1 MEGLIVS
8 ESESESER
16 ESGDRIGE
24 GSDGASAGQRVEEL
38 AGSARTPSAWQMAF
52 RERDRGEISSYG
64 ESRIPFDE
72 TRLQA
77 SRYRVVHDDSIDSG
91 ENRWLEIPRKVR
103 TIPAR

>member
-1 MEGLIVS
+1 
-8 ESESESER
+8 
-16 ESGDRIGE
+16 
-24 GSDGASAGQRVEEL
+24 
-38 AGSARTPSAWQMAF
+38 MAF